1 MGRGGGGAGP
11 VGGALLSDL
20 GGVTLSWYSDLQT
33 ELINLSFHKPRIQG

>member
-20 GGVTLSWYSDLQT
+20 GGVTRSWYNDLQT
-33 ELINLSFHKPRIQG
+33 KMSKMSY